1 MEEWRPVRSFEGYTI
16 SNRGRVRNEE
26 TGRIM
31 ALTRNQ
37 RGIYQ
42 VGLMRGAIQHKRS
55 VTALVA
61 DTFLPSP
68 EDPMFDTPIQL
79 DGDRANNDVTNLLW
93 RPRWFAL
100 KYRLQFHA
108 PPKGFR
114 HPVVEIET
122 GLTFPTSWDAAIKYG
137 LLDLDILVATINRTF
152 VWPTGQSFRVMYR

>member
-1 MEEWRPVRSFEGYTI
+1 MEQWRVIDEFSDYSVSDE
-16 SNRGRVRNEE
+16 GRVRNEE
-26 TGRIM
+26 TGRVLAQRMNTTGVIYVG
-31 ALTRNQ
+31 LQ
-37 RGIYQ
+37 RG
-42 VGLMRGAIQHKRS
+42 RRQHCRS
-55 VTALVA
+55 VPLLVA
-61 DTFLPSP
+61 REFLPPHGNSN
-68 EDPMFDTPIQL
+68 FDTPINL
-79 DGDRANNDVTNLLW
+79 DGDKWNNRPENLMW

-122 GLTFPTSWDAAIKYG
+122 GVTFPTSWDAAIKYG